1 MGPQLARSD
10 RADKVSPEMAPR
22 VPKTFLRATRSSG
35 TPKYHACGVHVLF
48 VHKNFPAQFGHIGAR
63 GVAERGWT
71 ASFVSEKPPGAVSG
85 VSNIQYRARG
95 AATEKSHY
103 LARTFENGIWH
114 AAGVYEALK
123 PVSAAVKP
131 DLIVGHSGW
140 GSTLFLRELYPD
152 AKVINYFE
160 YFYRPRDSDLDF
172 RPEIPVSEL
181 DRLRSPA
188 RNAMILLDM
197 EYCDGG
203 YSPTRYQQGL
213 LPEVYRPK
221 IHAIHDGIDTS
232 VWRRQEIPERRIGN
246 LQLAEGERLVTY
258 VSRGLEMMRGF
269 DIFMKVAKR
278 ICDARDDVRFVVVGS
293 DRVAYGGDLRHTG
306 GRSFK
311 DHVLASDD
319 YDLDRI
325 HFVGNVAP
333 TQLAK
338 LLSLS
343 DLHFYLTVPFV
354 LSWSCLNAMACGA
367 TVLGSATPPV
377 EEVIEHGANGYLVDF
392 FDDEAFAEQALE
404 VLDDPARHRETV
416 GRAAAATVADRY
428 ALDVTFPRMA
438 DFYESVAGG
447 EAST

>member
-1 MGPQLARSD
+1 M
-10 RADKVSPEMAPR
+10 
-22 VPKTFLRATRSSG
+22 
-35 TPKYHACGVHVLF
+35 HVLF

-71 ASFVSEKPPGAVSG
+71 ASFVSEKPPGTAGG
-85 VSNIQYRARG
+85 VNNVQYRPRG
-95 AATEKSHY
+95 AASESTHY
-103 LARTFENGIWH
+103 LSRTFENGIWH
-114 AAGVYEALK
+114 AAGIYEALK
-123 PVSAAVKP
+123 PVSAALKP

-152 AKVINYFE
+152 AEVINYFE

-172 RPEIPVSEL
+172 RSEIPVSEV

-197 EYCDGG
+197 EYCAAG
-203 YSPTRYQQGL
+203 YSPTRYQHGL
-213 LPEVYRPK
+213 LPDAYKPK
-221 IHAIHDGIDTS
+221 IEVIHDGIDTEL
-232 VWRRQEIPERRIGN
+232 WQPREIPDRRIGN
-246 LQLAEGERLVTY
+246 LQLNPGEKLVTY

-269 DIFMKVAKR
+269 DVFMKAAKR

-311 DHVLASDD
+311 DHVLSQDD

-333 TQLAK
+333 KQLSR

-367 TVLGSATPPV
+367 TMLCSDTEPV
-377 EEVIEHGANGYLVDF
+377 REVIADGETGYLVDF
-392 FDDEAFAEQALE
+392 FDDAGFAERALDILAE
-404 VLDDPARHRETV
+404 PERHRKAV
-416 GRAAAATVADRY
+416 GAAAAAHVADHY
-428 ALDVTFPRMA
+428 ALDVTFPILA
-438 DFYESVAGG
+438 GFYERIAAGD
-447 EAST
+447 STD